1 MEFTQESAERI
12 AKLLMDDGITAR
24 PGISQED
31 LDDLREINRH
41 CLDHYGFVRY
51 NLTRAEGRIGEDS
64 NVGLSARLPK
74 DASIRSALLEEL
86 RGRFGNARVA
96 VCGDVVVIVSKTE
109 KLECDWQDA
118 PTCELTLAAKKDL
131 VFWDRSTR
139 FDYSGL
145 KRDEEK
151 IARFVLSRP
160 TRVKRKGEDDF
171 VATRKTAVGHF
182 YVFGKDAISP
192 KIEFGGFVPE
202 N

>member
-1 MEFTQESAERI
+1 MELTQETREWIS
-12 AKLLMDDGITAR
+12 KLLMDDGITAR
-24 PGISQED
+24 PGISPEEIED
-31 LDDLREINRH
+31 LRCVNK
-41 CLDHYGFVRY
+41 HYERCGFRAPF
-51 NLTRAEGRIGEDS
+51 NLARAEGRSGEDS
-64 NVGLSARLPK
+64 NAGLSARLPK

-86 RGRFGNARVA
+86 RGRFGNERVA

-118 PTCELTLAAKKDL
+118 PTCELTLAAEKDL
-131 VFWDRSTR
+131 VFWDASTR

-151 IARFVLSRP
+151 LARFVLSRP